1 MYRKLKYKPSPIYWV
16 VNSIMWSSFAVAWYF
31 LHTSIKIVAP
41 DLALFNAI
49 QVFILCFLLSF
60 ASRQLIY
67 ALKLFEAK
75 SVHAFL
81 LGLTFFSVLG
91 LAASV
96 IFQLNLAFYY
106 IVNGHAS
113 EIVFFFN
120 DYILVA
126 IPISLTFIIW
136 GLTLQAATNL
146 SHYKK
151 VEDDN
156 EEISHKL
163 KEAQLN
169 SLIGQLNPHFLFN
182 GLNNIRSLMLEDVAK
197 AREMITSLSEIL
209 RYSLLSHKT
218 QQVKLQEELDV
229 VEAYIE
235 LASIQ
240 YESRFDHKQNISES
254 ALNRLIPPMSIQ
266 LLIEN
271 AIKHGIDKTLSGGVL
286 ELSIQ
291 IDQAENLIVEVIN
304 SGEYR
309 PNVNKNNN
317 TNTGMGLTNIQDR
330 IDLIYGKRASLVIKQ
345 SQDLVVATL
354 KLPKGK
360 KEEVA

>member
-1 MYRKLKYKPSPIYWV
+1 
-16 VNSIMWSSFAVAWYF
+16 MWSSFAIAWYY
-31 LHTSIKIVAP
+31 LHTSTRIVAP
-41 DLALFNAI
+41 ELALFNAI

-67 ALKLFEAK
+67 LLKLFEAK
-75 SVHAFL
+75 LVHSFL
-81 LGLTFFSVLG
+81 LGLPFFLVLG
-91 LAASV
+91 LVASTL
-96 IFQLNLAFYY
+96 FQLNLAFYY

-113 EIVFFFN
+113 EIVFFLN
-120 DYILVA
+120 DYILIA

-182 GLNNIRSLMLEDVAK
+182 GLNNIRSLMLEDVTK

-218 QQVKLQEELDV
+218 QQVKLQEELEV
-229 VEAYIE
+229 VAAYLE

-240 YESRFDHKQNISES
+240 YESRFTHQQNIDGS

-271 AIKHGIDKTLSGGVL
+271 AIKHGIDKIFTGGRL
-286 ELSIQ
+286 ELNIK
-291 IDQAENLIVEVIN
+291 IDQTDNLIVEIVN
-304 SGEYR
+304 SGEFR
-309 PNVNKNNN
+309 PNANKNSQ
-317 TNTGMGLTNIQDR
+317 TNTGMGLANIRDR
-330 IDLIYGKRASLVIKQ
+330 INLLYGRRASLVIQQ
-345 SQDLVVATL
+345 SQALVIATL
-354 KLPKGK
+354 TLPKRK
-360 KEEVA
+360 NEEIA